1 MIAVDMFEAITEK
14 INESFEETRAKIAH
28 AQPPEFEDQES
39 IIYKLVMKTR
49 LLESTTQRH
58 YDIMYRE
65 TQDVENTLTFAM
77 PQFPVEAVTLLH
89 RIRVIL
95 MEYRE
100 RLRAMLA
107 LLSGI
112 SDPVTV
118 GQAGMSV
125 LDFRDL
131 LNAFTSVRRVCGID
145 TPVNL
150 NWATRMA
157 EPAAVYQQGKFAEGL
172 VSLFKEARDADGRL
186 GVRSPV
192 PQDERAGQ
200 R

>member
-1 MIAVDMFEAITEK
+1 
-14 INESFEETRAKIAH
+14 
-28 AQPPEFEDQES
+28 
-39 IIYKLVMKTR
+39 MKTR
-49 LLESTTQRH
+49 LMESTTQRH

-77 PQFPVEAVTLLH
+77 PQFPVEAVTFLH

-107 LLSGI
+107 VLSGI

-118 GQAGMSV
+118 GQAGISV
-125 LDFRDL
+125 LDFREL
-131 LNAFTSVRRVCGID
+131 LDAFTSVRRVCGID
-145 TPVNL
+145 NTPVNL

-172 VSLFKEARDADGRL
+172 VSL
-186 GVRSPV
+186 
-192 PQDERAGQ
+192 
-200 R
+200 